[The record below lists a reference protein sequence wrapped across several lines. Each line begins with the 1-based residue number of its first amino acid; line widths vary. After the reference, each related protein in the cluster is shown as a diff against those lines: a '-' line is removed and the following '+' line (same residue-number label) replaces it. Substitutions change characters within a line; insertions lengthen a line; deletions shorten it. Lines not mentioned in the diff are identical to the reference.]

1 MVIRIIYRNKE
12 EISVNNARDLNYL
25 NEDKKFL
32 EIEFLPIHQFTYRK
46 YIYLH
51 NIMSCV
57 NFIC

>member
-46 YIYLH
+46 YT
-51 NIMSCV
+51 
-57 NFIC
+57 